1 MRYDVRIVSDRAEI
15 AAAPKLAVSDY
26 RWLRGYEPEVTA
38 AVVYV
43 EGEGFLIRMECAE
56 REPKAVYTQPDD
68 PVCRDSCMECFINF
82 APEKSKNYV
91 NLEANALG
99 TLHCKFGPGRGGR
112 KPLKDMG
119 IPMPE
124 LTARRTEERW
134 SLEFFF
140 PLGSIR
146 ALYGK
151 NGFSAGDRLLANF
164 YKCGDE
170 TAEPHFGMWSG
181 VDTPEPDFHRS
192 EFFGELI
199 IRERKEI

>member
-1 MRYDVRIVSDRAEI
+1 MRYEVLTVSDRAQI
-15 AAAPKLAVSDY
+15 SRAPRLTVSDY
-26 RWLRGYEPEVTA
+26 RWLKGYEPEVTA

-43 EGEGFLIRMECAE
+43 EGEGFVIRMECME
-56 REPKAVYTQPDD
+56 NNPKAIYTQPDD

-82 APEKSKNYV
+82 APEISKNYV

-112 KPLKDMG
+112 RPLREMR

-124 LTARRTEERW
+124 LSAHRAEDRW

-140 PLGSIR
+140 PLSSIR
-146 ALYGK
+146 ALWGK
-151 NGFSAGDRLLANF
+151 ERFSAGDRLRANF

-170 TAEPHFGMWSG
+170 TGAPHFGMWSG

-199 IRERKEI
+199 IREQREL

>member
-1 MRYDVRIVSDRAEI
+1 MRYDVLTVPGRAGI
-15 AAAPKLAVSDY
+15 GRVPRLAVSDY
-26 RWLRGYEPEVTA
+26 RWLKGYEPAVTA
-38 AVVYV
+38 AVAYV
-43 EGEGFLIRMECAE
+43 KDEGFVIRMECME
-56 REPKAVYTQPDD
+56 SEPKAVYTQPDD

-82 APEKSKNYV
+82 DPDRSENYV

-119 IPMPE
+119 VAMPE
-124 LTARRTEERW
+124 LTAHRAEDRW

-140 PLGSIR
+140 PLSCIR
-146 ALYGK
+146 ALYGRDS
-151 NGFSAGDRLLANF
+151 FSAGDRLLANF

-170 TAEPHFGMWSG
+170 TAAPHFGMWSG

-192 EFFGELI
+192 EFFGELY
-199 IRERKEI
+199 IRG